1 MPTQVQVQVSY
12 SGRLKEGGYHMNHI
26 SAHSLSIRA
35 TDERVV
41 PAKNYN
47 LAVNWVSRNQ
57 AFARFPL
64 SFLYTDVELY
74 A

>member
-1 MPTQVQVQVSY
+1 
-12 SGRLKEGGYHMNHI
+12 MNHI

-47 LAVNWVSRNQ
+47 LAVFGYLVIKHLTGFPY
-57 AFARFPL
+57 AFYIRMYKGM
-64 SFLYTDVELY
+64 SC
-74 A
+74 